1 MINTNSN
8 SLAFVSEKRLLHI
21 IKDNKGLLINWT
33 QLNGFLIQKLE
44 ELVIDGKL
52 MVEDR
57 SKTNLFFKRKKIRF
71 YYIKNE

>member
-52 MVEDR
+52 MVDR